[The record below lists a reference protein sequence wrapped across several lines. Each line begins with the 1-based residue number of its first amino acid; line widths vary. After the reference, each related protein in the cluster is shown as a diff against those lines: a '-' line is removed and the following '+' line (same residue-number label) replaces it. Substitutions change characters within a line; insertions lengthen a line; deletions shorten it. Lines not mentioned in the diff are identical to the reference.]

1 MPSFLS
7 RKFSIAVL
15 MSGLAIC
22 GQAQEVNSRWQLRV
36 TDLNRRVRVE
46 ATVRF
51 LGKAATESC
60 MSGKWKRV
68 VVEAQAIR
76 DEAFFPLA
84 ERLAY
89 ELENSELT
97 LGRTAVC
104 DDYLFL
110 SGKSIGPT
118 IQGTYNGVSIGTSQK
133 LGYFSLSR
141 MP

>member
-1 MPSFLS
+1 MPSFS
-7 RKFSIAVL
+7 SHKFSVAVL
-15 MSGLAIC
+15 MSGLAIY
-22 GQAQEVNSRWQLRV
+22 GQAQEVDSRWQLRV
-36 TDLNRRVRVE
+36 TDLSRRVRVE

-60 MSGKWKRV
+60 ISGKWKRV
-68 VVEAQAIR
+68 VVEAQTVR
-76 DEAFFPLA
+76 DEKFFPLA

-97 LGRTAVC
+97 LGRTTVC

-110 SGKSIGPT
+110 SGKSKGPM
-118 IQGTYNGVSIGTSQK
+118 IQGTYKGVSIGTSQK
-133 LGYFSLSR
+133 LGYFSLTK